1 MSTEFSDSEVFVLG
15 ALSAACED
23 HETWFHANAAELFGM
38 LGLWHEPDTVPK
50 GETAVESVPEDTVWG
65 TAQPPGQSSLLSPEQ
80 LTLLQKELAITTTE
94 AHAFIEERMANAP
107 HTFAQ
112 LRTAVAAYSDAVLV
126 ACGFAPTTPDR
137 VYVLKRNGRFYE
149 SEPVTPLP
157 SGLVKLVLSRVCSNS
172 CVPLGWLM
180 AMPDVFRSLSPD
192 ITNTVQPSIETG
204 ECIVGEEKPTERSTS
219 LVSLAGKDVESPAY
233 HLGAGLWKLR
243 ASCDHF
249 LREED
254 GDNDDTQPVA
264 DGDTSPPAG
273 ASPELFGLSAT
284 GAVPPLV
291 VEVIHLAKLAETH
304 DSSCPDALA
313 AVQQE
318 RVSTVKEM
326 LEESEHVRSLAHQT
340 NMPQVASLLDEVA
353 ERLRNH
359 LDSISNRTFFSGN
372 DADYSMFWA
381 ATSGKLGNA
390 ICLGYGDLLLRE
402 RHAPAP
408 IPTSK
413 AKVGL
418 FNQPERLRF
427 YLQNAVGHLKRD
439 AAHPDNCAF
448 AVSVLGLVLEPLI
461 KQAAEIYLR
470 YTPST
475 KVADLLHTLMQEAKE
490 RKSPEKEE
498 LEIVARFGMALHHG
512 LRNHAVHSIADLA
525 GDWESAQFF
534 VFGLLSIVNVLE
546 RARSRVNAP

>member
-50 GETAVESVPEDTVWG
+50 GEIPVESVPEDIVWG

-80 LTLLQKELAITTTE
+80 LAVLRNDLQHVTVE
-94 AHAFIEERMANAP
+94 ALTFLEERAGGASNAIR
-107 HTFAQ
+107 Q
-112 LRTAVAAYSDAVLV
+112 LHDAVAAYSETVLV
-126 ACGFAPTTPDR
+126 ACGYAFSTPDR
-137 VYVLKRNGRFYE
+137 VYVLKRNGRFYQ

-157 SGLVKLVLSRVCSNS
+157 SGLVKLVLSRVCTNS
-172 CVPLGWLM
+172 TVPLGWFM
-180 AMPDVFRSLSPD
+180 AMPDVFRSLSPEVT
-192 ITNTVQPSIETG
+192 ISVVPSIETG
-204 ECIVGEEKPTERSTS
+204 ECIVGEDNPDERSTS
-219 LVSLAGKDVESPAY
+219 LLSLAGKDVESPAFT
-233 HLGAGLWKLR
+233 LGAGLWKLR
-243 ASCDHF
+243 CSCDHF
-249 LREED
+249 LREENG
-254 GDNDDTQPVA
+254 GDQGEITPADDENSSAPEVS
-264 DGDTSPPAG
+264 G
-273 ASPELFGLSAT
+273 ELFGWSPSD
-284 GAVPPLV
+284 AVPSLIA
-291 VEVIHLAKLAETH
+291 EVLFLAKHSEKQRA
-304 DSSCPDALA
+304 SCPDDLA
-313 AVQQE
+313 TFQQE
-318 RVSTVKEM
+318 RISTVTHM
-326 LEESEHVRSLAHQT
+326 LGEAQRVCSLAHQS

-359 LDSISNRTFFSGN
+359 LESISNRTFFSGS

-402 RHAPAP
+402 RHVPAP
-408 IPTSK
+408 IPTAK
-413 AKVGL
+413 AKAGL
-418 FNQPERLRF
+418 FSQPDRVRF

-490 RKSPEKEE
+490 RTSPEKEE
-498 LEIVARFGMALHHG
+498 LEIIARFGMALHHG
-512 LRNHAVHSIADLA
+512 LRNHAVHNIADLA

-534 VFGLLSIVNVLE
+534 VFGLLSILNVLE
-546 RARSRVNAP
+546 RARSRAETP